1 MKRFHF
7 TIVLAVTLTGCTCFA
22 PLQAPRTAS
31 KTIAR
36 SEKTVAVKKNS
47 LRHRTA
53 ADTRKKIVAPPVAVK
68 TPAQQDDKAS
78 AESKNSVATKVETP
92 QLSQS
97 DDKPSAESKNSVAT
111 KVEIPQPSQSD
122 GKSNAESNMKST
134 AAKTETAQ
142 SSQLDDEI
150 VKKKARA
157 TIAEKMD
164 NPVSVVFLD
173 MKRAARKDALGNSV
187 DTICGRVRGKLAG
200 DAGDRPFLYVVQKDE
215 AYVGAYALATG
226 EYRNICN

>member
-1 MKRFHF
+1 VKRFHF
-7 TIVLAVTLTGCTCFA
+7 TIVLVVTLTGCTCIA

-31 KTIAR
+31 KTIAG
-36 SEKTVAVKKNS
+36 SEKAVAVKKKN

-53 ADTRKKIVAPPVAVK
+53 ADTRKKIMAPPVAVK
-68 TPAQQDDKAS
+68 TPPQQDDK
-78 AESKNSVATKVETP
+78 SVATKVETP

-97 DDKPSAESKNSVAT
+97 DDKSSAELKNSVGT
-111 KVEIPQPSQSD
+111 RVEIPQPSRSD

-134 AAKTETAQ
+134 ATRAEIAQ
-142 SSQLDDEI
+142 SSQLDDEVVI
-150 VKKKARA
+150 KKARVTVA
-157 TIAEKMD
+157 AKMD

-173 MKRAARKDALGNSV
+173 MKRAARKDTLGNLV